1 MPYPPRRTKSL
12 EEKPALRSGR
22 SPSSP
27 TGKHADIL
35 AIRASEAVFVELKR
49 LDQTKVHMAVQH
61 LTEQIM
67 FATSEIMSQRFGQH
81 DAPKCSIEMFPEAL
95 DMLCGEPRHKNRTK
109 VGVVGVKPDD

>member
-1 MPYPPRRTKSL
+1 
-12 EEKPALRSGR
+12 
-22 SPSSP
+22 
-27 TGKHADIL
+27 
-35 AIRASEAVFVELKR
+35 
-49 LDQTKVHMAVQH
+49 MAVQH